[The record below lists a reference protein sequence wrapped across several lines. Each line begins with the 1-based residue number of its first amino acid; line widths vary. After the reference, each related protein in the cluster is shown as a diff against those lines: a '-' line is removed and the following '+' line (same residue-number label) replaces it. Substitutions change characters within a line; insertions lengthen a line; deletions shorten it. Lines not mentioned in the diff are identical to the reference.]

1 MIKSEDEAAA
11 QAAHQAAAS
20 GNFMHVGSSAR
31 LLSRSPH
38 NNNTLHGEQPLLYF
52 ICFFLSNFNWLK
64 ISFSRQKSNVI
75 IVCCNDK
82 LSWMMSC
89 SWLFT
94 NRLSATR

>member
-64 ISFSRQKSNVI
+64 ISFFRQKYKS
-75 IVCCNDK
+75 IVTLYDLTRNIMRRID
-82 LSWMMSC
+82 
-89 SWLFT
+89 FT
-94 NRLSATR
+94 PSYV

>member
-38 NNNTLHGEQPLLYF
+38 NNNTLHGEQPLLN
-52 ICFFLSNFNWLK
+52 FFYDF
-64 ISFSRQKSNVI
+64 FV
-75 IVCCNDK
+75 
-82 LSWMMSC
+82 
-89 SWLFT
+89 
-94 NRLSATR
+94 

>member
-38 NNNTLHGEQPLLYF
+38 NNNTLHGEQPLLIFIYF
-52 ICFFLSNFNWLK
+52 LFRAVFPRFSPFFAIFLSNFNG
-64 ISFSRQKSNVI
+64 SNI
-75 IVCCNDK
+75 
-82 LSWMMSC
+82 MY
-89 SWLFT
+89 F
-94 NRLSATR
+94 

>member
-38 NNNTLHGEQPLLYF
+38 NNNTLHGEQQLLL
-52 ICFFLSNFNWLK
+52 FLSFILFRFFPF
-64 ISFSRQKSNVI
+64 FSRFLPYCCQISMVQTLCISNLVGFYGFVQK
-75 IVCCNDK
+75 
-82 LSWMMSC
+82 
-89 SWLFT
+89 F
-94 NRLSATR
+94 

>member
-38 NNNTLHGEQPLLYF
+38 NNNTLHGEQQLLILGRKLRNIMKTQGF
-52 ICFFLSNFNWLK
+52 IS
-64 ISFSRQKSNVI
+64 I
-75 IVCCNDK
+75 IQ
-82 LSWMMSC
+82 
-89 SWLFT
+89 
-94 NRLSATR
+94 R